1 MKKILVILILFFTL
15 NLNSS
20 FADNSQIFLE
30 VDKYDNNVV
39 KTTNYNFDY
48 KTDLFKVYDK
58 TGKKLLLTIYKGNFD
73 YPYEFFVSDNFIY
86 YE

>member
-1 MKKILVILILFFTL
+1 MKKILGILILFFTL
-15 NLNSS
+15 SLSFS

-58 TGKKLLLTIYKGNFD
+58 TGKKLLLTI
-73 YPYEFFVSDNFIY
+73 
-86 YE
+86 